1 MHIAGVHPWES
12 WDFTWGEAVE
22 VVNGYVLRENERARK
37 RAVALYN
44 AAVFLARTVSG
55 SGEVQKFHEAF
66 PGFGNPDEAAQ
77 GKEENGEMSDDA
89 MFAVVRALNA
99 QFGGREET

>member
-1 MHIAGVHPWES
+1 MHIAGASPWES
-12 WDFTWGEAVE
+12 WDYTWGEAVE
-22 VVNGYVLRENERARK
+22 LVNGYVLRENERARK

-66 PGFGNPDEAAQ
+66 PGFGNPDEP
-77 GKEENGEMSDDA
+77 GKEKEETGEMSDEA
-89 MFAVVRALNA
+89 MFAAVRALNA
-99 QFGGREET
+99 QFGGKEEI

>member
-1 MHIAGVHPWES
+1 MHVAGIHPWES
-12 WDFTWGEAVE
+12 WDYTWGEAVE
-22 VVNGYVLRENERARK
+22 AVNGYVLRENDRAKK

-66 PGFGNPDEAAQ
+66 PGFGDPMAAEA
-77 GKEENGEMSDDA
+77 GEKESGEMSDEA
-89 MFAVVRALNA
+89 MYAMARMLNA
-99 QFGGREET
+99 QFGGKEES